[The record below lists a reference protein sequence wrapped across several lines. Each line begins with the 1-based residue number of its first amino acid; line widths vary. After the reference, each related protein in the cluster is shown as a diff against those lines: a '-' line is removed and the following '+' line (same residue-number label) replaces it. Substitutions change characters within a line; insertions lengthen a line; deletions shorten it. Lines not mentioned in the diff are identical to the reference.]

1 MIFFHFQFLN
11 ILSIRMGSM
20 HLLLETDGTFWQA
33 NESAIKRVDSLVFI
47 DMVERDS
54 IE

>member
-1 MIFFHFQFLN
+1 
-11 ILSIRMGSM
+11 M

-33 NESAIKRVDSLVFI
+33 NESAIKRVDCIVFI
-47 DMVERDS
+47 DIVERYS